1 MADSGRSP
9 LLDVR
14 FTEGLGLA
22 CESTDL
28 ALMLTCSAACATS
41 APVLTALRETTPV
54 FVFVFASC
62 VAARLIEFGDS
73 ERFMLRLD
81 EGAASEHTRLLGLCM
96 FSEPNRW
103 CAGRRRTD
111 SPSRCCKRPMHD
123 KPVRRPPT
131 DGRPVRMQRMCRLT
145 SRCSEL
151 PPTAAL
157 R

>member
-62 VAARLIEFGDS
+62 VAARLSEFEDS
-73 ERFMLRLD
+73 ERFMLGPN
-81 EGAASEHTRLLGLCM
+81 EGTAAEHAPPFGQCM
-96 FSEPNRW
+96 FSELNRW
-103 CAGRRRTD
+103 RAGRRRTD
-111 SPSRCCKRPMHD
+111 SPS
-123 KPVRRPPT
+123 
-131 DGRPVRMQRMCRLT
+131 
-145 SRCSEL
+145 
-151 PPTAAL
+151 
-157 R
+157 

>member
-1 MADSGRSP
+1 
-9 LLDVR
+9 
-14 FTEGLGLA
+14 
-22 CESTDL
+22 
-28 ALMLTCSAACATS
+28 MLTCSVACATS

-111 SPSRCCKRPMHD
+111 SPGRCCKRPWH
-123 KPVRRPPT
+123 
-131 DGRPVRMQRMCRLT
+131 
-145 SRCSEL
+145 EL
-151 PPTAAL
+151 PARTAPRYASPVW
-157 R
+157 

>member
-1 MADSGRSP
+1 
-9 LLDVR
+9 
-14 FTEGLGLA
+14 
-22 CESTDL
+22 
-28 ALMLTCSAACATS
+28 MLTCSVACATS
-41 APVLTALRETTPV
+41 APVLTALRETTSV

-62 VAARLIEFGDS
+62 VAARLIEFKDS

-81 EGAASEHTRLLGLCM
+81 EGTASEHTRPFGLCM

-131 DGRPVRMQRMCRLT
+131 DGRPAPMQCNVLFNELT
-145 SRCSEL
+145 QR
-151 PPTAAL
+151 AAL
-157 R
+157 GNSAS